1 MRARRPR
8 RGTGPTKSLSSL
20 LDEDMDIT
28 RLGLKDNN
36 SRSVAFGGLVFL
48 SGITADD
55 KTADMASQTRQALAK
70 IDRHLADAGTDKS
83 RLLAATV
90 YLSDMTKK
98 EEMNRVWID
107 WIDPRNPPTRAAV
120 GMTLTPKTLVEIV
133 VIAAK

>member
-1 MRARRPR
+1 
-8 RGTGPTKSLSSL
+8 
-20 LDEDMDIT
+20 MDIS

-36 SRSVAFGGLVFL
+36 SRSVGFGDLIFL

-55 KTADMASQTRQALAK
+55 KSADMAGQTGQVLAK
-70 IDRHLADAGTDKS
+70 IDKHLADVGTNKS

-120 GMTLTPKTLVEIV
+120 GVTLTPQTMVEIV
-133 VIAAK
+133 VIAAR